1 MTKLTYEEMIEPIVI
16 NDEFWTNLTLLSERG
31 ILRPIAE
38 LIEKLDLNEDDMKI
52 LSDLINRKIKK

>member
-1 MTKLTYEEMIEPIVI
+1 MISNIVI
-16 NDEFWTNLTLLSERG
+16 TDEFWTNLTLLSERG

-52 LSDLINRKIKK
+52 LSDLISRKIKK